1 MHFEHFNPL
10 NTFRAQVEFPFKQW
24 LLKGLETLAEE
35 YWDSKGFAERPP
47 AAWRSKSA
55 FRI

>member
-47 AAWRSKSA
+47 AAWRSKGA